1 MSNRLLKLLPILLAF
16 VLICSVSVFAVLAD
30 EPSEAES
37 ATESATESAAESE
50 EATSGDESEEAT
62 SGDES
67 EEATSADESEAET
80 SDPHA
85 DHDHSSTTS
94 ATTSS
99 TTSVDP
105 HAGHNHGD
113 ETSGGLSVRNW
124 QLIITAAVVV
134 ILVAVMFILSKTNTK
149 LGQKIANFFKNNKS
163 EFKKVVWMPK
173 NDLVKSTGIVLLVLI
188 VACALIGLLDL
199 AFSSVLNLLSS
210 IG

>member
-16 VLICSVSVFAVLAD
+16 ALICSVSAFAVLAD
-30 EPSEAES
+30 ESSTADSTTES
-37 ATESATESAAESE
+37 VTESATESE
-50 EATSGDESEEAT
+50 D
-62 SGDES
+62 
-67 EEATSADESEAET
+67 ATSADESEDATSGDESKAET
-80 SDPHA
+80 SGTT
-85 DHDHSSTTS
+85 SSTTS

-99 TTSVDP
+99 TTSSDP
-105 HAGHNHGD
+105 HAGHDHGKE
-113 ETSGGLSVRNW
+113 ETSGGLSARTW

-163 EFKKVVWMPK
+163 EVKKVVWMPK
-173 NDLVKSTGIVLLVLI
+173 NDLVKSTGIVLLVL
-188 VACALIGLLDL
+188 VAACAVIGLLDL